1 MKLFS
6 PWNVYKYGKIV
17 KMVSK
22 NLLGEPCVNTPKQYP
37 PEVS

>member
-22 NLLGEPCVNTPKQYP
+22 DLPWEALFEYA
-37 PEVS
+37 